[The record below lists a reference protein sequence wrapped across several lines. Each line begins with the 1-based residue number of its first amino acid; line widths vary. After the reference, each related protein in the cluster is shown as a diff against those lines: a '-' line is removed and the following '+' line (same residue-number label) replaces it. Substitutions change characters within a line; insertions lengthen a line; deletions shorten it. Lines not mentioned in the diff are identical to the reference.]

1 LTAREERQGSA
12 LAPVQRLLEVAQD
25 LQESL
30 FLMQNMKRELLKCN
44 VEKRLANFKLG
55 IVENIY
61 KIFQTCESI
70 EDKVRPHATMPSPSS
85 LLLLESI
92 AWIRNYCDIV

>member
-1 LTAREERQGSA
+1 
-12 LAPVQRLLEVAQD
+12 
-25 LQESL
+25 
-30 FLMQNMKRELLKCN
+30 MQNMKRELLKCN

-70 EDKVRPHATMPSPSS
+70 EDKVRNHATLPSPSN
-85 LLLLESI
+85 LL
-92 AWIRNYCDIV
+92 C